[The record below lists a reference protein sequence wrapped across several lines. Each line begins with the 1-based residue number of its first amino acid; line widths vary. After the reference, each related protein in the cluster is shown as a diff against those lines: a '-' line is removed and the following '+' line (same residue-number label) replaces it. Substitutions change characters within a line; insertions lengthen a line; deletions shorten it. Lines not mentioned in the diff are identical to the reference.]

1 MDLQLGGTS
10 SFKERNDLTNTNEE
24 INKLN
29 EIDEREDEDSMNYSE
44 VTGLGRSNASS
55 INFALTGTL
64 NGLSLLS
71 QKVASL
77 NQGQL
82 KELEYDNKIDE
93 MNQIILDLQAKVKQ
107 LEAAKQDGEDG
118 FDEEAA

>member
-10 SFKERNDLTNTNEE
+10 SFKERNDLTTTNEE
-24 INKLN
+24 INKLS
-29 EIDEREDEDSMNYSE
+29 EIDEREDEDSMKYSE

-77 NQGQL
+77 NQSQL
-82 KELEYDNKIDE
+82 KELEYDNKVDE

-107 LEAAKQDGEDG
+107 LEAAKQDG